1 MIKKYKL
8 TSNGLIHTP
17 GMIAWMICGYQTT
30 RSSKQKKKY
39 LDIAVSGYGLSMH
52 VAKGL
57 LTGVIKYEVYDDM
70 VVFQAKDKE

>member
-1 MIKKYKL
+1 MLKKYKL
-8 TSNGLIHTP
+8 VSNGLIHTP
-17 GMIAWMICGYQTT
+17 GMIAWLVCGYQTT
-30 RSSKQKKKY
+30 RSGKQKKKY

-57 LTGVIKYEVYDDM
+57 LSGVIKYAVDDDM